1 MNQRVDPLSRLVFEL
16 SKLPGVGEKTATR
29 FAYYILNQDAEY
41 ATALSR
47 AIEEA
52 KTKIHFC
59 NLCFNLT
66 EETLC
71 QYCSDP
77 RRDSKLICVVER
89 PSDIGSLE
97 RSGHFKGRYHVLHG
111 VLSPMDGIGPD
122 AIRAKPL
129 LERLRPTD
137 VESVDEVIFALNPTV
152 ESEATVLYLS
162 RLIRP
167 SGIRVTQVA
176 YGLPMGGAIEFSDR
190 HTLARA
196 LDHRVEVSS
205 R

>member
-1 MNQRVDPLSRLVFEL
+1 VNQRVDPFSRLVFEL

-41 ATALSR
+41 SSALARS
-47 AIEEA
+47 IEEA
-52 KTKIHFC
+52 KSKIHFC
-59 NLCFNLT
+59 GLCFNLT
-66 EETLC
+66 EEALC
-71 QYCSDP
+71 QFCSDP
-77 RRDSKLICVVER
+77 RRDTKVICVVER
-89 PSDIGSLE
+89 PSDISSLE

-129 LERLRPTD
+129 LERLRPSE
-137 VESVDEVIFALNPTV
+137 VGSVDEVIFALNPTV
-152 ESEATVLYLS
+152 EAEATLLYLS